1 MAFIVNFLTFIMAL
15 WMIFIDRI
23 LYESGEDY
31 DNAINRKKI
40 AYFVIF
46 YISLFVLEFQLALV
60 RFSDSPMVIGNEVQ
74 SGGILAF
81 EIISFL
87 IFAAGLSYIIVQY
100 VRCTLNF
107 MNKIWRNQMFLMFSF
122 LFIIVII
129 VMLVIDGF
137 SVY

>member
-1 MAFIVNFLTFIMAL
+1 
-15 WMIFIDRI
+15 MIFIDRI